1 MAETGGAGCSY
12 VFTTLGI
19 VFVVLK
25 LTNVIDWEWW
35 LVLLPIWGPTAF
47 LILVYAVYCAYMAL
61 YNRFNGDRWD
71 RW

>member
-1 MAETGGAGCSY
+1 MSDDSGHAGSSF
-12 VFTTLGI
+12 FTLLGLLFI
-19 VFVVLK
+19 GLK
-25 LTNVIDWEWW
+25 LGGVIDWEWW
-35 LVLLPIWGPTAF
+35 LVLLPLWGPTAF